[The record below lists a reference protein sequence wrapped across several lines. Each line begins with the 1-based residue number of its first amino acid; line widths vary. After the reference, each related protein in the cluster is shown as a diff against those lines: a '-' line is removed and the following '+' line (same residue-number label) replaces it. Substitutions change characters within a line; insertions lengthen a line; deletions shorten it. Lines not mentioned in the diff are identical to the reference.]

1 MSDIRTL
8 GLLLGLSAL
17 ACELAREHPSSR
29 VLAEARRQLEERGRA
44 DQAVREGFGV
54 GAQLDTL
61 QIKAMMRTDSANT
74 TWLKTY
80 VGNWGWPTSAQV
92 GHEAVE
98 AAFLIVQH
106 AVQDTA
112 FMRSM
117 LPAIEQ
123 AYKRGDLD
131 GNAVA
136 MLTDRLEVHA
146 GRPQLY
152 GTQMSFHDGRW
163 LLDPI
168 ADSAHVDERRR
179 RFGLPSLHE
188 YLRKLD
194 SVLKGR

>member
-1 MSDIRTL
+1 MSDVRTL
-8 GLLLGLSAL
+8 WFLFGLSAV
-17 ACELAREHPSSR
+17 ACQLAREYPSSR

-54 GAQLDTL
+54 GNQLDTM

-74 TWLKTY
+74 TWLKSY
-80 VGNWGWPTSAQV
+80 VSNWGWPTSAQV

-98 AAFLIVQH
+98 TAFLIVQH
-106 AVQDTA
+106 AVHDTA

-123 AYKRGDLD
+123 ARKRGDLD

-136 MLTDRLEVHA
+136 MLTDRLEVQA

-152 GTQMSFHDGRW
+152 GTQMSFHNGRW

-168 ADSAHVDERRR
+168 ADSVHVDERRR
-179 RFGLPSLHE
+179 RVGLPPLHA
-188 YLRKLD
+188 YLRKAD
-194 SVLKGR
+194 SALRRQ